1 MPRRRKADPVN
12 EPRLLARSSDLGRN
26 AVVFDDSDVLQML
39 REAVE
44 REGNQVAFARRH
56 GIDRAFLNQVLR
68 GRRQISDAVLKTLG
82 LRKLYVAD

>member
-12 EPRLLARSSDLGRN
+12 ELRLLARSSNRGRN
-26 AVVFDDSDVLQML
+26 AVVFGDKDVLQML

-44 REGNQVAFARRH
+44 REGNQIAFARRH
-56 GIDRAFLNQVLR
+56 GIDRSFLNQVLR

-82 LRKLYVAD
+82 LRKLYVAE

>member
-12 EPRLLARSSDLGRN
+12 ESRLLARSSELGRN
-26 AVVFDDSDVLQML
+26 AVVFDDNDVLQLL

-56 GIDRAFLNQVLR
+56 DIDRAFLNQVLR

>member
-12 EPRLLARSSDLGRN
+12 EPGLLARSGELGRN
-26 AVVFDDSDVLQML
+26 AVVFDDNDVLQML

-68 GRRQISDAVLKTLG
+68 GRRQISETVLKTLG
-82 LRKLYVAD
+82 LRKLYVAE